1 MVRMMGREGRSD
13 RGDKWQE
20 AQGFSLEVCQSWL
33 APEINFPR
41 SFVKQSELLFP
52 ALLCISSPGCRDLML
67 CGETKRWLWAGG
79 SDLGLP
85 KRCGWDSEWMLLAW
99 LWLSLC

>member
-33 APEINFPR
+33 APEINFPH
-41 SFVKQSELLFP
+41 SFLKQSELLS
-52 ALLCISSPGCRDLML
+52 LLCSAFLRLA
-67 CGETKRWLWAGG
+67 AGI
-79 SDLGLP
+79 
-85 KRCGWDSEWMLLAW
+85 
-99 LWLSLC
+99 